1 MLAYK
6 GILNNIIFQRAKN
19 NLHFRLKVGAYG
31 QGVSMAAGMPGQPA
45 PVSGVAPVVAGAV
58 PPAVNTEWA
67 VPQPTR
73 AKYSATFYQT
83 DRARTGFLAGNQVL
97 MRTISMLLSNNYI

>member
-1 MLAYK
+1 MKFDLSK
-6 GILNNIIFQRAKN
+6 IFEN
-19 NLHFRLKVGAYG
+19 FRNFVYKVGAYG
-31 QGVSMAAGMPGQPA
+31 QGVGMAAGMPGQPA
-45 PVSGVAPVVAGAV
+45 PVSGAAPVAAGAV
-58 PPAVNTEWA
+58 PVAVNTEWA

-97 MRTISMLLSNNYI
+97 FDDDIYIDQY